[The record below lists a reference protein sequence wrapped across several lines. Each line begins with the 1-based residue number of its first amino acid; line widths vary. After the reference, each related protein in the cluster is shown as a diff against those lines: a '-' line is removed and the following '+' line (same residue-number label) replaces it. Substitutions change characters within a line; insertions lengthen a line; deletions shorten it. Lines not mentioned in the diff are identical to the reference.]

1 MSQLTTRSVAR
12 QERLMQVL
20 LAPHVSEK
28 GTTAADQHN
37 QVVFRVKPDATK
49 TEIRQAVESLFKVKV
64 TQVRTLNV
72 RGKSKRFGQALGRR
86 PDWKKAYITL
96 AAGQEINFA
105 AGAE

>member
-1 MSQLTTRSVAR
+1 MSLPIAK

-20 LAPHVSEK
+20 LAPQVSEK
-28 GTTAADQHN
+28 GTTVADKYN
-37 QVVFRVKPDATK
+37 QVVFRVKTDASK
-49 TEIRQAVESLFKVKV
+49 TEIKQAVETLFKVKV

-72 RGKSKRFGQALGRR
+72 RGKNKRFGQMMGRR
-86 PDWKKAYITL
+86 SDWKKAYITL